1 MSLTS
6 GGTERLAR
14 SAVWKALGQ
23 TTRFA
28 SFLLMI
34 VTARVIGPAEFGKF
48 TFAYALATL
57 LAIVLDFGTSPVL
70 TRAVARDPGAIA
82 ERWGAAT
89 TLKLVLLGLIG
100 PVYVAVP
107 LVTHRPWD
115 TTVAVWLL
123 GVALALQAFIENSVA
138 VFTAVYRLEQ
148 EFQARLVEKGVLV
161 VVGFVALGLGAGLL
175 GVVAAF
181 GLAAGVAFV
190 FATGRIHRR
199 LAPLHRW
206 WRPGA
211 ARQLARE
218 LAPIA
223 QAQFL
228 SVATSRLAP
237 ITLALL
243 VGDLAAGHFGAASRI
258 YDVVWVAVLSL
269 EAAVYPE
276 LARTA
281 PGSPRIRALTTQ
293 AFEALLLVSLP
304 IALGLGVGAPWLTSL
319 VYGEGYGPAVPA
331 VTILGSAVA
340 CAMLSHFLGAV
351 LLALDRPRRLRAIAV
366 LAFTTGLVVVPALV
380 TVRETVGGA
389 VALLLVEAVTL
400 GASIGAVRGLVGWP
414 FGRGGAKGLAAAAV
428 GAAVAGLLPAGGVRL
443 GGALLAYAAAL
454 AVLRPVPGPVCLR
467 LLRGVLGR
475 PGPPSP
481 AGIG

>member
-1 MSLTS
+1 VSLGS
-6 GGTERLAR
+6 GKTERSAR

-23 TTRFA
+23 ATRFA

-48 TFAYALATL
+48 TFAYALATV

-70 TRAVARDPGAIA
+70 TRAVARDPGAMA

-89 TLKLVLLGLIG
+89 TLKIALLGLAG
-100 PVYVAVP
+100 PIYVAVP

-123 GVALALQAFIENSVA
+123 GLALTLQAFIENAVA
-138 VFTAVYRLEQ
+138 VFTAVHRLEL

-161 VVGFVALGLGAGLL
+161 AVGFTALALGAGLL

-181 GLAAGVAFV
+181 GLAAGVAFA
-190 FATGRIHRR
+190 FATGRLHQR

-206 WRPGA
+206 WRPAA

-228 SVATSRLAP
+228 GVATSRLAP

-243 VGDLAAGHFGAASRI
+243 AGDLAAGHFGAASRV
-258 YDVVWVAVLSL
+258 YDVVWVAVMSL

-281 PGSPRIRALTTQ
+281 ADSPRIRTLTTQ

-304 IALGLGVGAPWLTSL
+304 IVLALGVGAPWLTRL
-319 VYGEGYGPAVPA
+319 VYGGGYGPAAPA
-331 VTILGSAVA
+331 VALMGTAVA
-340 CAMLSHFLGAV
+340 CAMLAHFLGTV

-366 LAFTTGLVVVPALV
+366 LGFATGLVVVPVLV
-380 TVRETVGGA
+380 AVGKTLGGA
-389 VALLLVEAVTL
+389 VAVLVVESVTL
-400 GASIGAVRGLVGWP
+400 GASIGVVRGLVGWP
-414 FGRGGAKGLAAAAV
+414 FGRGGAKGLAAAAA
-428 GAAVAGLLPAGGVRL
+428 GAIGASFLPAGGVRL
-443 GGALLAYAAAL
+443 GGALLIYAAAL
-454 AVLRPVPGPVCLR
+454 AVLRPVPGPVCVR
-467 LLRGVLGR
+467 LLRGALGR
-475 PGPPSP
+475 PGPRSP